1 MYALNENKNENENLK
16 KIIAS
21 RNHITSLENENLS
34 T

>member
-1 MYALNENKNENENLK
+1 MYALNENENENLK

-21 RNHITSLENENLS
+21 RNHITSLKNENLS